1 MGRTNPTYRDVL
13 RAVRDDWRDYRRA
26 LRRPDRDRFDR
37 LFEDAHRYA
46 DAGGYLNA
54 QNPMAVVLFSIALAQ
69 EKRGCLLG
77 ERAGEQH
84 PLGAGSDAI
93 EAADDGSTS
102 EAGRDASASDGTADR
117 SS

>member
-13 RAVRDDWRDYRRA
+13 RAVRDDWSDYRRA
-26 LRRPDRDRFDR
+26 LRRPDQDRFDR
-37 LFEDAHRYA
+37 LFEDARRYA

-69 EKRGCLLG
+69 EQRIEDLEAELEGQ
-77 ERAGEQH
+77 RA
-84 PLGAGSDAI
+84 
-93 EAADDGSTS
+93 DGSTS